1 MPARNNI
8 NLVGKTMRV
17 LEVLA
22 ECGGSTSLKEITSRV
37 DLVKSSVY
45 RILFSLRE
53 LGYVEQ
59 KDSAGVYTLTWKMH
73 SLLRKGGTQMTLLD
87 LARPHMVRLRDEIQE
102 TVWLAEWRAAAGVVI
117 GGVDV
122 PHRLRFSIDIGST
135 VGLHSTAL
143 GKAIAAH
150 LPVPVLTDVLGSG
163 KLSRATS
170 RTITTREELRAELDR
185 VRQRGFAINKGES
198 VDGLIAVAAPVFDAK
213 DRILA
218 SVSVGSPIFRCSAA
232 KQKLIIA
239 AVKRA
244 AGAITADLVNLQFEP
259 REGQSRDAA
268 VAG

>member
-1 MPARNNI
+1 MAARNRI
-8 NLVGKTMRV
+8 TLVGKTMRV

-22 ECGGSTSLKEITSRV
+22 ECGGSTSLKEITERV

-45 RILFSLRE
+45 RILYSLKE

-59 KDSAGVYTLTWKMH
+59 TDHSGVYNLTWKMH
-73 SLLRKGGTQMTLLD
+73 SLLRKGATQMTLLD
-87 LARPHMVRLRDEIQE
+87 LARPHMLKLRDEVEE
-102 TVWLAEWRAAAGVVI
+102 TVWLAEWRRGAGVVV

-150 LPVPVLTDVLGSG
+150 LPPEVLAIVLGSG
-163 KLSRATS
+163 KLPRTTD
-170 RTITTREELRAELDR
+170 RTIATREELRAELER

-198 VDGLIAVAAPVFDAK
+198 VEGLIAVASAIFDSK
-213 DRILA
+213 GQVLA
-218 SVSVGSPIFRCSAA
+218 SVSVGSPVFRCSAA
-232 KQKLIIA
+232 KQKTIVA
-239 AVKRA
+239 ATRRA
-244 AGAITADLVNLQFEP
+244 AEAITSDLANVQFEST
-259 REGQSRDAA
+259 EGRRTDTA

>member
-1 MPARNNI
+1 
-8 NLVGKTMRV
+8 MRV

-45 RILFSLRE
+45 RILYSLKE

-59 KDSAGVYTLTWKMH
+59 TDTTGVYNLTWKMH
-73 SLLRKGGTQMTLLD
+73 TLLRKGATQMTLLD
-87 LARPHMVRLRDEIQE
+87 LARPHMVKLRDEVGE
-102 TVWLAEWRAAAGVVI
+102 TVWLAEWRKGAGVVV

-150 LPVPVLTDVLGSG
+150 LPPEVLTEALGTG
-163 KLSRATS
+163 KLMRITP
-170 RTITTREELRAELDR
+170 RTITTRDELRVELDR

-198 VDGLIAVAAPVFDAK
+198 VEGLIAVASAIFDSK
-213 DRILA
+213 GRILA
-218 SVSVGSPIFRCSAA
+218 SVTVGSPIFRCSAA
-232 KQKLIIA
+232 KQRTIIA
-239 AVKRA
+239 ATKRTA
-244 AGAITADLVNLQFEP
+244 AAITSDVANVQFEST
-259 REGQSRDAA
+259 EGSWAGTA